1 MQETT
6 YLMTNIYGQP
16 IAPKR
21 LTFAKVLRLIAHEE
35 AFMTRKT
42 SIALFAT
49 AIVSLLSLTIPNPAQ
64 ADYYGRSRYETRRQ
78 AARQEMQQNWREIYS
93 DRAELRRDVQEYG
106 QDREALRRA
115 YRRGASPAEIAR
127 LRGEVRDSA
136 RELAQD
142 RRELRDDYWELR
154 RDLDKYGYDNYRYG
168 YYDRYGNRGWWGW
181 NNSDWWGRRYDRWDN
196 RWDYGRD

>member
-16 IAPKR
+16 IAPRR
-21 LTFAKVLRLIAHEE
+21 LTFAKVSRLIAHEE

-78 AARQEMQQNWREIYS
+78 AARQEMQQN
-93 DRAELRRDVQEYG
+93 
-106 QDREALRRA
+106 
-115 YRRGASPAEIAR
+115 
-127 LRGEVRDSA
+127 
-136 RELAQD
+136 
-142 RRELRDDYWELR
+142 
-154 RDLDKYGYDNYRYG
+154 
-168 YYDRYGNRGWWGW
+168 
-181 NNSDWWGRRYDRWDN
+181 
-196 RWDYGRD
+196 